1 MTENER
7 EMERQRVCGNGT
19 DKRGAKGAWLVVCFA
34 RGANR
39 WRKTLQKKHS
49 SFRIGFLHKQLYMQA
64 KYGKKRHKQTKNKL
78 TFDKKGAVDFTHA
91 PQRNIGG
98 KF

>member
-1 MTENER
+1 MGTAQTR
-7 EMERQRVCGNGT
+7 EGQRG
-19 DKRGAKGAWLVVCFA
+19 RGWWFVLLAEPIAGA
-34 RGANR
+34 
-39 WRKTLQKKHS
+39 KTLQKKHS

-64 KYGKKRHKQTKNKL
+64 KYGKKRHKQTKTKL
-78 TFDKKGAVDFTHA
+78 TFALDDKKGAVDFTHA